1 MVTSWRHLKTCFSI
15 FNFLTKLTL
24 VTQQRSI
31 NKGEAQVTMRSSM
44 SFFILDTHCQNV
56 SNGCGGHSR
65 DANEKRTRFRMEPWI
80 LKWQRPAANSLLCE
94 KQITLSHV
102 WYNVYTCVQLYYV
115 IHIMYV
121 CIYRMRERVKYSHR
135 VGSEAGCL
143 LCTCSSWLVL
153 LQAEQTI
160 EASSTHHASCT
171 STNSFTVVHIQKTLL
186 WTRSIESQGW
196 AVSNRPSLD
205 FIKTVLE
212 VTGRHRA
219 CP

>member
-44 SFFILDTHCQNV
+44 SFFILDTHCHIVKMFQTGVGATHEMQTKKGPGLEWNPGFWNDSV
-56 SNGCGGHSR
+56 QP
-65 DANEKRTRFRMEPWI
+65 RTHCYAKNKSHCHMFDTMYIPVYNCTMLYI
-80 LKWQRPAANSLLCE
+80 LC
-94 KQITLSHV
+94 
-102 WYNVYTCVQLYYV
+102 
-115 IHIMYV
+115 MYV
-121 CIYRMRERVKYSHR
+121 YRMRERVKYSHR

-171 STNSFTVVHIQKTLL
+171 STNSFTVVHIQ
-186 WTRSIESQGW
+186 
-196 AVSNRPSLD
+196 
-205 FIKTVLE
+205 
-212 VTGRHRA
+212 
-219 CP
+219 